1 MTDGAV
7 IAITTAIAGVI
18 TAAITAATSVI
29 LKRLDTNKNEAIQ
42 ARAVEHADVTT
53 KLADIHDAVNGA
65 SDKTV
70 ARLSEQLAIQTT
82 QEHETK

>member
-7 IAITTAIAGVI
+7 IAVTTAIAGVV

-70 ARLSEQLAIQTT
+70 ARLSGALGVHTE
-82 QEHETK
+82 EHPAP

>member
-7 IAITTAIAGVI
+7 IAITTAVAGVV

-42 ARAVEHADVTT
+42 ARAVEHADVTG
-53 KLADIHDAVNGA
+53 KLDDIHAAVNSGA
-65 SDKTV
+65 VKVAGQV
-70 ARLSEQLAIQTT
+70 ARMTGDHPTIP
-82 QEHETK
+82 